1 MRLSKRL
8 ISTLIIILILLT
20 LLFSYGYVDSSVS
33 YKYEVQADQYAGLV
47 LNNHQKEIIKDIT
60 DSKDETLACIILM
73 IAAIVISINEP
84 TFKGKIIYT

>member
-8 ISTLIIILILLT
+8 LSTLIIILILLT
-20 LLFSYGYVDSSVS
+20 LLFSYGYVDSRVS
-33 YKYEVQADQYAGLV
+33 YKYEVQTDEYAGLV

-60 DSKDETLACIILM
+60 SSKDETLACIILM